1 MSTAFPDHGSL
12 DQSLVV
18 SSSGQHHTLRT
29 ETSAQGGHHMEQ
41 AAQSR
46 PARQAVASDIDAAA
60 YANNHVNTSSSA
72 PVKQNGRLG
81 SKELNKRSLDYVLR
95 SGLAGGLAGCAVSQG
110 FLYSKRTSSSSWIV
124 KALGLGT
131 G

>member
-18 SSSGQHHTLRT
+18 SSPGQHHTLRT

-46 PARQAVASDIDAAA
+46 PARQAVASDIDSAA
-60 YANNHVNTSSSA
+60 YANHPVDTTSSA
-72 PVKQNGRLG
+72 PLKQNGRTG

-95 SGLAGGLAGCAVSQG
+95 SGLAGGLAGCAVSLG
-110 FLYSKRTSSSSWIV
+110 FLYSRGLVLRSWIV
-124 KALGLGT
+124 KTFGLGT